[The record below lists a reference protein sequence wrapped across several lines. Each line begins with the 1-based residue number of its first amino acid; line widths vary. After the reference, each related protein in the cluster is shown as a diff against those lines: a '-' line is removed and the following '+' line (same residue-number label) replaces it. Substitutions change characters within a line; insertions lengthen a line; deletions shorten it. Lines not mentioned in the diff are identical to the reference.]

1 MGKAVGKSYTVQ
13 SLSMCVVLHPDNLEL
28 CVVTPSPL
36 HARTTK
42 VSVGNKKKKK
52 KEAPCIMC
60 KE

>member
-13 SLSMCVVLHPDNLEL
+13 SLSGCSTTHMDNLEL

-52 KEAPCIMC
+52 EAPCIMC